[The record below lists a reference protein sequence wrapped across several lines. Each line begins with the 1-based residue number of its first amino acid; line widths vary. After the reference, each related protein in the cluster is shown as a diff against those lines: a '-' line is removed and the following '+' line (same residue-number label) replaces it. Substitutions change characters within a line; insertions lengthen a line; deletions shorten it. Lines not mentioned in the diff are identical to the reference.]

1 MLKIGNLQV
10 YGIIYGIE
18 NKINNK
24 WYIGQTT
31 KYNGFKGRYNNKGEG
46 IERVYNYHKYNK
58 DKNNKCNG
66 HLLRSIEKYGFDA
79 FEIHEEMDY
88 AFSKYE
94 LDIKEKCWILI
105 KDSFKNGYNRC
116 EGGDTQL
123 YSNKYND
130 EQIKRA
136 KIMLADINNTIEYIE
151 KETSIPIGY
160 LHQVANIST
169 REDIMSELNDIIF
182 KIRRKDYPKKFIK
195 ENEELITKLYHD
207 GFNENDIINYF
218 PKNIINGVIINK
230 IKKLLEIIPY
240 RDRNRT
246 RFCAICGKE
255 FILRGAN
262 NSQKYCSKSCR
273 KVVAKNERLK
283 YRKNK
288 NPKLKTKEE
297 RRTEKE
303 NYLREI
309 EEDVLKLYLVDKI
322 KFTNIWKMYNK
333 YGIQPNDIKNILIK
347 NNVYKGKYK

>member
-58 DKNNKCNG
+58 DKNNKCNE

-88 AFSKYE
+88 AFSKDE

-160 LHQVANIST
+160 LHQEANIST

-182 KIRRKDYPKKFIK
+182 KIRRKDYPKNFIE

-240 RDRNRT
+240 RDKNRT
-246 RFCAICGKE
+246 KFCAICGKE
-255 FILRGAN
+255 FVLRKTN
-262 NSQKYCSKSCR
+262 CQKYCSKSCR
-273 KVVAKNERLK
+273 KEGAKNKDLI

-288 NPKLKTKEE
+288 
-297 RRTEKE
+297 
-303 NYLREI
+303 
-309 EEDVLKLYLVDKI
+309 
-322 KFTNIWKMYNK
+322 
-333 YGIQPNDIKNILIK
+333 
-347 NNVYKGKYK
+347 